1 MRRPLPALARYGGS
15 VAAFAL
21 VVGASFA
28 IRRLWGFSIDTTALI
43 ILVMIASAWY
53 GGRGPGLV
61 VAFLFEAVID
71 YFSGWPKDPLRY
83 GVLAFNRLLLFTSVV
98 IFASARRSAE
108 DRLTRQQEAL
118 RETLERERAA
128 RTEAETA
135 SRAKDEFLATVSHEL
150 RTPLNGILGWAAIL
164 NRHDVNAAV
173 KTQALRTIERSALA
187 QAQIVEDI
195 LDFSGMARGQLRIDP
210 QPVALA
216 PLVRD
221 AIDTVA
227 ASADLKQIRIETVI
241 EEDQVIVGDSGRCG
255 RSSGTCCRTPSSS
268 RPRGAGSWCG
278 CGERQT
284 RPSSK
289 WRTPASG
296 SIRHS
301 CRTPSNPSGRPT
313 RPSRASTA
321 DWGWGWR
328 SFVTSS
334 TCTAG
339 RSRRTTT
346 KPSAGRCSRCTC
358 PLPCLPPPA
367 ADESAN
373 PVTKLP
379 VPASGIGH
387 SA

>member
-241 EEDQVIVGDSGRCG
+241 EEDQVIVGDSGRVRQIVWNLLSNAVKFTPEGG
-255 RSSGTCCRTPSSS
+255 RIMVRLRRAADQAELEVEDTGIGIDPAFLPHAFEPFRQADATFTREHGGLGLGLAIVRHLVHLHGGTITAHNNEAEPGTVFTLHLPIAVPS
-268 RPRGAGSWCG
+268 
-278 CGERQT
+278 
-284 RPSSK
+284 
-289 WRTPASG
+289 ASG
-296 SIRHS
+296 S
-301 CRTPSNPSGRPT
+301 
-313 RPSRASTA
+313 
-321 DWGWGWR
+321 
-328 SFVTSS
+328 
-334 TCTAG
+334 
-339 RSRRTTT
+339 
-346 KPSAGRCSRCTC
+346 
-358 PLPCLPPPA
+358 
-367 ADESAN
+367 
-373 PVTKLP
+373 
-379 VPASGIGH
+379 
-387 SA
+387 